1 MGKIVIADEVFTVR
15 ESLAIC
21 LRGEHDVK
29 TASSWDEAVE
39 AASEAHLLIAGFS
52 QAALDR
58 RAQAALERLPPSC
71 KILLLGQPI
80 GCDLTRLTGRSHAV
94 AFLTKPFDISVLRE
108 EIRSLLSRP
117 QPPEVASSE
126 ESWRR
131 FLQPP
136 FVPAKAAFLLG
147 RALSCDIP
155 VLLVG
160 EKGTGKRRIAHALH
174 RLRGGCHL
182 LHLTPEDYRT
192 PLLEVL
198 DARLAKA
205 PPLGALTLYL
215 EDVEALGPSA
225 QTDLLSALDS
235 GLAGP
240 RSAVPLW
247 VVASTTRTMD
257 ALAATGRFSQELAYR
272 LGSLCVYLPPLRE
285 RGAELPTLIELVGS
299 LVSEKLALREPIRLS
314 PCALELLSRYFW
326 FGNLP
331 ELESVLAR
339 SAALNPGGEITAETL
354 RFTPLQPER
363 LSQEAP
369 AQGEAASVPSPLFS
383 APTLAA
389 VEAFLGQ
396 LAHELKNPMVTIKTF
411 AQQAHAML
419 ADPVSL
425 ADFQRLVNEA
435 VERMDELL
443 ERLLEFSRYRQP
455 VPHEIDLG
463 EVVTSALAG
472 LREPLSRRGLA
483 VREHL
488 EAGCRARAD
497 ERQLGFALTLLF
509 EALSSELPAGAAVE
523 VRAAPDGVITVSAW
537 SDFSPIREISELGV
551 TPANRAAFTLAPLRA
566 ALAALLIE
574 RNGGSLVRE
583 CQEGAKT
590 VISIRLPADAS
601 TLMGGGGGD
610 GKATRLDRR

>member
-1 MGKIVIADEVFTVR
+1 MGRIVIADEVFTVR
-15 ESLAIC
+15 ESLALC

-29 TASSWDEAVE
+29 TASSWNEAVE
-39 AASEAHLLIAGFS
+39 AASQADLLVAGFS
-52 QAALDR
+52 RATLDR
-58 RAQAALERLPPSC
+58 GAQAALERLPQTC
-71 KILLLGQPI
+71 KILLLGQPS
-80 GCDLTRLTGRSHAV
+80 GSDLARLTSRYHAV

-117 QPPEVASSE
+117 QPPEAVPSGE
-126 ESWRR
+126 NWRR
-131 FLQPP
+131 FLEPP

-147 RALSCDIP
+147 RALSSDIP
-155 VLLVG
+155 VLLIG

-174 RLRGGCHL
+174 RLRGGRHL
-182 LHLTPEDYRT
+182 LHLTREDYRK

-198 DARLAKA
+198 DDRLPKA
-205 PPLGALTLYL
+205 PPPGVLTLYL
-215 EDVEALGPSA
+215 EDVEALSAPA

-235 GLAGP
+235 GLAKP
-240 RSAVPLW
+240 CSAVRLW
-247 VVASTTRTMD
+247 VVSSTTKTLD
-257 ALAATGRFSQELAYR
+257 ALAATGRFSRELAYR

-314 PCALELLSRYFW
+314 PCALELLSQYLW

-339 SAALNPGGEITAETL
+339 SAVLSPGGEITEEAL
-354 RFTPLQPER
+354 RFTPLEPQGVW
-363 LSQEAP
+363 QEAP
-369 AQGEAASVPSPLFS
+369 AQRKATSVSTPPSS
-383 APTLAA
+383 ATMLPA
-389 VEAFLGQ
+389 VEALLGQ

-455 VPHEIDLG
+455 VPQQIDLG
-463 EVVTSALAG
+463 EVVTSALASV
-472 LREPLSRRGLA
+472 REALSQRGLA

-488 EAGCRARAD
+488 EARCWARAD
-497 ERQLGFALTLLF
+497 EHQLGFALTLLF
-509 EALSSELPAGAAVE
+509 EALSSELPPGAAVE
-523 VRAAPDGVITVSAW
+523 VSTAPDGLITVSAW

-551 TPANRAAFTLAPLRA
+551 TPANRSPYTLAPLRA

-583 CQEGAKT
+583 CTEGAKT
-590 VISIRLPADAS
+590 VISIRMPGDAN
-601 TLMGGGGGD
+601 TLTRGGGGD